1 VLVLVLPA
9 ILVLVL
15 ASWGSRPTDE
25 TTVWQ

>member
-1 VLVLVLPA
+1 LPA